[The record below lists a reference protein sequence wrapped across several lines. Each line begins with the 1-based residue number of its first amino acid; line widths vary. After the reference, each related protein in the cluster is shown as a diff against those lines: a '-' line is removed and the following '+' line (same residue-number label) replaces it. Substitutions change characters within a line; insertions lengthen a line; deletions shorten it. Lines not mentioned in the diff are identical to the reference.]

1 MWGGGLRLS
10 GSFGNQLWLSGLGF
24 WGLGSRVSNFRR
36 LRGRGAHG
44 QHQLHAHLLRQVG
57 MVTGAKTVSIVS
69 QLQVVIASYMC
80 MYIYIY
86 IYIYTYTLY
95 ICLSVTLL
103 MTLETPLLNRHEP

>member
-1 MWGGGLRLS
+1 M
-10 GSFGNQLWLSGLGF
+10 
-24 WGLGSRVSNFRR
+24 SNFRR

-80 MYIYIY
+80 MYTYIYIY
-86 IYIYTYTLY
+86 IYIYIIHMP
-95 ICLSVTLL
+95 ICHLTHD
-103 MTLETPLLNRHEP
+103 T

>member
-1 MWGGGLRLS
+1 ME
-10 GSFGNQLWLSGLGF
+10 GLGCRVLLEPALAF
-24 WGLGSRVSNFRR
+24 GLGSRLSNFRR

-69 QLQVVIASYMC
+69 QLQVAIASYMC
-80 MYIYIY
+80 MYT
-86 IYIYTYTLY
+86 YIYTYTLY

-103 MTLETPLLNRHEP
+103 MTLETPLLNKHEP